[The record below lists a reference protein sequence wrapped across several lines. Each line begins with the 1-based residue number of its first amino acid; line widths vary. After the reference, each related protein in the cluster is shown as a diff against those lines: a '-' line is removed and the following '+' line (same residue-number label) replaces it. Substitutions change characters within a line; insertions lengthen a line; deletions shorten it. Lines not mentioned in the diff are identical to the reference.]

1 MSLSLDVRPDWSE
14 LSSCLLGDVWVPRA
28 AAGGGVPV
36 HRAAPQPAEEHDVIH
51 PVLLCHGSHLLHV
64 LHVHGEP
71 GLYTHTRSLLIFKR
85 RAVFPAFAMSSASVL
100 CFLHRCSSI
109 KYVLLPWSL

>member
-1 MSLSLDVRPDWSE
+1 MSLSLDVRLDWSE
-14 LSSCLLGDVWVPRA
+14 LSSRLLGDVWVPRA

-51 PVLLCHGSHLLHV
+51 PVLLRHGSHLLHV

-71 GLYTHTRSLLIFKR
+71 GPAHTHIHTHTLALFPDIQTLYQLFFFCFCNVQCISSVFLASLL
-85 RAVFPAFAMSSASVL
+85 
-100 CFLHRCSSI
+100 
-109 KYVLLPWSL
+109 